1 MGVAFILKN
10 EMTLEVAQHT
20 ISLVLSDPLFCQD
33 VAESY
38 RGFLSD
44 GDPKATIEVHIVD
57 ETPQPK
63 PNGARVT
70 FTSRGM
76 EVSHTSFRGS
86 VDLVKGRG
94 VLYTVPEGLAFS
106 LKVFLRYLYT
116 FLHLHEGS
124 GLALHGLGVLKEDE
138 VYVFFGPSGSGKT
151 TAAEL
156 SAKHIILSDDLVF
169 LQHAEESYWVH
180 PTPPWGDMQRGKR
193 ENRAYPLKAV
203 FKLIKAAEIAIHVG
217 NPAKALADVLTIP
230 HLPPGLVEPDILLSR
245 FLRLMREVPYYE
257 LCFTKDLSFWPCID
271 EKLRKFGIEN
281 AKK

>member
-1 MGVAFILKN
+1 MKN
-10 EMTLEVAQHT
+10 ELTLEVAQH
-20 ISLVLSDPLFCQD
+20 IVSLVLSDSLFSRD

-57 ETPQPK
+57 DIPQLK
-63 PNGARVT
+63 FSGARVT
-70 FTSRGM
+70 DTSQGM
-76 EVSHTSFRGS
+76 EVLHAAFRGS

-94 VLYTVPEGLAFS
+94 ELYTVPKGLAFS

-116 FLHLHEGS
+116 FLHLHEGN

-156 SAKHIILSDDLVF
+156 SAEHTILSDDLVF
-169 LQHAEESYWVH
+169 LQYAEESYWVH
-180 PTPPWGDMQRGKR
+180 PTPPWGDMQLGKR
-193 ENRAYPLKAV
+193 ENRPYPLKAV
-203 FKLIKAAEIAIHVG
+203 FKLIKAAEIAIHLG

-230 HLPPGLVEPDILLSR
+230 HLPTDLVEPDILLSR
-245 FLRLMREVPYYE
+245 FLQFMRVVPFYE
-257 LCFTKDLSFWPCID
+257 LHFTKDRSFWQCID
-271 EKLRKFGIEN
+271 AKLHKIGIKN
-281 AKK
+281 ARI